1 MRVREVESQYESWLR
16 GRTPV
21 ALYVRW
27 YLRHRRPRE
36 ADRLW
41 QQVGPGVCPR
51 VLDVGCAGGFYLLD
65 AFGRGHG
72 SDVLA
77 GVDLSPT
84 LLAEA
89 RSRLEAVSGQTRVVL
104 ERSSAMALP
113 FEPDSF
119 DVLLSN
125 GMVKYLD
132 DEELRLFLDEAHR
145 VLSPAGRICVA
156 EFARPV
162 GWGTRVDLDRLGIPT
177 PHLRAG
183 AELAAALAAAGF
195 ANARAFEVDRI
206 RRIPLA
212 YEGAVAIRPE
222 HDTPTGL

>member
-1 MRVREVESQYESWLR
+1 MRVREVENQYESWLR

-41 QQVGPGVCPR
+41 QQVGPGVYPR

-65 AFGRGHG
+65 AFERGHG
-72 SDVLA
+72 VGMLA

-104 ERSSAMALP
+104 ERSSATALP
-113 FEPDSF
+113 FERDSF

-132 DEELRLFLDEAHR
+132 DEELQLFLGEALR
-145 VLSPAGRICVA
+145 VLAPAGRICVA

-162 GWGTRVDLDRLGIPT
+162 GWGARVDLDQLGIPT
-177 PHLRAG
+177 THLRAG
-183 AELAAALAAAGF
+183 GELATALAEAGF
-195 ANARAFEVDRI
+195 VSAHAFDVDRI

-212 YEGAVAIRPE
+212 YEGAVATRPGC
-222 HDTPTGL
+222 DTRSGF

>member
-41 QQVGPGVCPR
+41 LQVGPGVYPR
-51 VLDVGCAGGFYLLD
+51 VLDVGCAGGSYLLD
-65 AFGRGHG
+65 AFERGHG

-89 RSRLEAVSGQTRVVL
+89 RTRLEAVSGQTRVVL
-104 ERSSAMALP
+104 ERSSATALP

-132 DEELRLFLDEAHR
+132 DEELQLFLDEAHR

-162 GWGTRVDLDRLGIPT
+162 GWGARFDLDRLGIPT
-177 PHLRAG
+177 SHLRAG
-183 AELAAALAAAGF
+183 AELATAMEGTGF
-195 ANARAFEVDRI
+195 ENAFAFEVDRI

-212 YEGAVAIRPE
+212 YEGAVATRPG
-222 HDTPTGL
+222 HDAGSGS